1 MMLGISAYIIFN
13 FGMFI
18 FNYQNI
24 DKVVGPCESSMSIMH
39 FTGCLV
45 NGAAM
50 IVAALFLWFR
60 IRGENSEE
68 KKIFSKRGLQPQQFL
83 LYLTTLK
90 QKAKTQ
96 KIFYI

>member
-1 MMLGISAYIIFN
+1 MEKEKIHMMLGISAYIIFN

-24 DKVVGPCESSMSIMH
+24 DKVIGPCDGSMSIMH

-50 IVAALFLWFR
+50 LGAALYLWVR
-60 IRGENSEE
+60 IRGKNSEE
-68 KKIFSKRGLQPQQFL
+68 KNFF
-83 LYLTTLK
+83 
-90 QKAKTQ
+90 
-96 KIFYI
+96 

>member
-1 MMLGISAYIIFN
+1 MKKEKIHMMLGISAYIIFN

-60 IRGENSEE
+60 IRGKNSEE
-68 KKIFSKRGLQPQQFL
+68 KKIFFL
-83 LYLTTLK
+83 KGVYNHNN
-90 QKAKTQ
+90 
-96 KIFYI
+96 FYYI

>member
-1 MMLGISAYIIFN
+1 MKKEKIHMLLGILAYIIFN

-24 DKVVGPCESSMSIMH
+24 DKVVGPCEGSMSIMH
-39 FTGCLV
+39 GTGCLV

-60 IRGENSEE
+60 IRGKNSEE
-68 KKIFSKRGLQPQQFL
+68 KNFF
-83 LYLTTLK
+83 
-90 QKAKTQ
+90 
-96 KIFYI
+96 

>member
-1 MMLGISAYIIFN
+1 MKKEKIHMMLGILAYIIFN

-24 DKVVGPCESSMSIMH
+24 DKVIGPCEGSMSIMH
-39 FTGCLV
+39 VTGCLV

-60 IRGENSEE
+60 IRGKNSEE
-68 KKIFSKRGLQPQQFL
+68 KNFF
-83 LYLTTLK
+83 
-90 QKAKTQ
+90 
-96 KIFYI
+96 

>member
-1 MMLGISAYIIFN
+1 MKKEKIHMMLGISAYIIFN

-18 FNYQNI
+18 FNYRNI
-24 DKVVGPCESSMSIMH
+24 DKVIGPCEGSMSIMH

-45 NGAAM
+45 NGKK
-50 IVAALFLWFR
+50 
-60 IRGENSEE
+60 

-90 QKAKTQ
+90 QKAKNT
-96 KIFYI
+96 KNFLYIILKG